1 MPAGARLCLRAARS
15 KFLVQAQSA
24 VGGPLGGISGKTGK
38 TTAVSQR
45 LSFFP
50 KMPADTRP
58 TPVCSTV
65 GRMRVIIEMMLAFT
79 HDVVTDWMLP
89 RVAPTGRR
97 VELPP
102 GSGRSAARGTGR
114 VRADLPG

>member
-1 MPAGARLCLRAARS
+1 
-15 KFLVQAQSA
+15 
-24 VGGPLGGISGKTGK
+24 
-38 TTAVSQR
+38 

-102 GSGRSAARGTGR
+102 VVVVRLREGLVVCERIYRDNEPIRRKASAS
-114 VRADLPG
+114 